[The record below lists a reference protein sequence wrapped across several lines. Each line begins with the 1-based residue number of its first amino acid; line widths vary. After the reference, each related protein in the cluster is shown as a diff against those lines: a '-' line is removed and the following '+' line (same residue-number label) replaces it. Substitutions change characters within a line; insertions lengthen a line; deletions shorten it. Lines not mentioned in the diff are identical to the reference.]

1 MKTFLLFTQQILLL
15 LILIAILS
23 GCSGTGLVKVRTDD
37 GEVPMRYDRETNCQ
51 KNYSNEE
58 DWLLCMNSDNDKY
71 YDPYYKER
79 HEKRKLIKENIVAWH
94 EVLIRKSY

>member
-1 MKTFLLFTQQILLL
+1 MKTFLLFIQQILLL
-15 LILIAILS
+15 LIVIALLTS
-23 GCSGTGLVKVRTDD
+23 CTTGLVKVKTID
-37 GEVPMRYDRETNCQ
+37 GEVPMRYDREENCL

-79 HEKRKLIKENIVAWH
+79 HEMRKKIKYNVVAWH
-94 EVLIRKSY
+94 EVLK

>member
-23 GCSGTGLVKVRTDD
+23 SCVTVRTDD
-37 GEVPMRYDRETNCQ
+37 GEVPMRYDRETNCAM
-51 KNYSNEE
+51 NYSNEE

-79 HEKRKLIKENIVAWH
+79 HKKRKVIKENVIAWH
-94 EVLIRKSY
+94 EILIRKR